1 MSAIKKTLLAAA
13 ICQLFAACA
22 STSPNVDQ
30 HFGEAVRAAR
40 AQQIINPAASLNPDP
55 VAGIDAK
62 ASKESM
68 DRYQDSFKAPPPS
81 FEVINIG
88 GGLSAGSGK

>member
-1 MSAIKKTLLAAA
+1 MSAIKNTLLAASL
-13 ICQLFAACA
+13 CQLLAACA
-22 STSPNVDQ
+22 STSPNIDQ

-40 AQQIINPAASLNPDP
+40 AQQIVNPAASLNPDP

-62 ASKESM
+62 ASKLSM
-68 DRYQDSFKAPPPS
+68 DRYHDSFKAPPPS

-88 GGLSAGSGK
+88 GGLGAGGQ